1 MLSRPAHPIADRT
14 VKGSRCASRR
24 PPAPVDSPRRS
35 LLAAAVIGVGAA
47 QRAGAAL
54 APAKSV
60 RAPNCSLK
68 GDKTIKANRDARV
81 FKRVNRRNYGKVY
94 GCRRS
99 ANRAYELGFI
109 GECQNNEEIQLA
121 EVAGRRAL
129 LGIFECSLY
138 AGWWKVAL
146 VNLGTG
152 RREFASS
159 PIGSPSPNEA
169 TFDALRRIVVASDG
183 AAAWTAM
190 RSSGGVTSAVEVRR
204 RMRGS
209 SSASILL
216 DSGTDIDPDSLRK
229 RDRTL
234 SWTKAGVRRTATF

>member
-1 MLSRPAHPIADRT
+1 MILARLPR
-14 VKGSRCASRR
+14 SRR
-24 PPAPVDSPRRS
+24 ATGRRVAVVAA
-35 LLAAAVIGVGAA
+35 LAAALPFAA
-47 QRAGAAL
+47 ATTSAQQPPVTA
-54 APAKSV
+54 AKSV

-68 GDKTIKANRDARV
+68 GDTTIKASRDARI
-81 FKRVNRRNYGKVY
+81 FKQVNRYGYGKVY

-99 ANRAYELGFI
+99 ADRAYELGYI

-152 RREFASS
+152 RREFASA

-183 AAAWTAM
+183 AAAWTAT
-190 RSSGGVTSAVEVRR
+190 RSAGGVTSAIEVRR
-204 RMRGS
+204 RWHGS
-209 SSASILL
+209 SRFSILL
-216 DSGTDIDPDSLRK
+216 DSGTDIDGDSLRK
-229 RDRTL
+229 RGRTL
-234 SWTKAGVRRTATF
+234 SWTKAGARRTATF